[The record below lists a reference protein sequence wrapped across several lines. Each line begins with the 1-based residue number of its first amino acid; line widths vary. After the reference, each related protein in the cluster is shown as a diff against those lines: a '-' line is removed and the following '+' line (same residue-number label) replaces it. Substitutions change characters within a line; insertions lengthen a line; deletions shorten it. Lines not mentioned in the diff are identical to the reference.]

1 MAQAMGMDV
10 LAATRSGK
18 KASIGGFLVPG
29 TGDHDGGESLLTFL
43 SYSPVLTLP
52 LSSDIPST
60 WYSTDSASSI
70 HDFYST
76 ADVVVNTLPATSAT
90 DLYVNAEAFKSM
102 KNSSI
107 YVSIGRGQTTDQDAL
122 IEALQNA
129 LKPLTGDEKEGDLC
143 ISGSSLDVTTPE
155 PLGKDS
161 PLYTLPNVV
170 LTPHMSGMSS
180 QYFVRAME
188 LFAQNLDRVVVKGEG
203 GLNAVRGRGE

>member
-1 MAQAMGMDV
+1 MRLYPIEVA
-10 LAATRSGK
+10 
-18 KASIGGFLVPG
+18 
-29 TGDHDGGESLLTFL
+29 FL
-43 SYSPVLTLP
+43 SLTRYRSLSLP
-52 LSSDIPST
+52 PKDIPST
-60 WYSTDSASSI
+60 WYSTDSPSSI

-90 DLYVNAEAFKSM
+90 ELYVNAEAFKSM
-102 KNSSI
+102 KNSAI

-129 LKPLTGDEKEGDLC
+129 LKPLTGAEKEGDLL
-143 ISGSSLDVTTPE
+143 ISGSSLDVTVPE

-203 GLNAVRGRGE
+203 GLNAVRGKGE